1 MVGIGPTPEMFR
13 ILDRYIIRE
22 LLLPFLIGLLV
33 FTFLLLIQP
42 LAEQGERL
50 IAKGVS
56 WQLVARVLMTLV
68 PQALAVTIPIALL
81 IGLLIAFGRLSAD
94 RESVALQA
102 CGISIYRMLRPVVI
116 IAAVAW
122 AVTSYVMFVAVPSAN
137 QTFREIVYG
146 VVSARA
152 ENDIKPR
159 VFFEDF
165 PNRVLYVRDT
175 PPGGGGWLDVFLA
188 DTTNPDQPTI
198 FTAKRGRMVIDRA
211 KRTVDLVLQH
221 GARHT
226 TSLTDPEKYEVT
238 RFGEFITG
246 LDPNAVFPPTEI
258 LKGDNEMSVP
268 ELRARVTELQA
279 AGLSPHGPIMA
290 LHRKFAI
297 PFVCFT
303 FALIGL
309 GLGLTSGRDGKLAS
323 FVPGIGVV
331 FLYYVIDYLGRQMAK
346 GQVVPPSLAT
356 WGPNIV
362 LGMAG
367 VGLLLWRSRSAE
379 RPFRLSLPSRWR
391 RRRPAPGTARTAA
404 APRRVVLVV
413 RIPHLRI
420 PVPRPKLLDWYVSSL
435 FAKVLG
441 LAFFGLLGIFYIST
455 FIDLSDKLFKGT
467 TTGTTLL
474 QYLYFATPQFVLF
487 IVPLS
492 VLITAMVVV
501 GVITKNSELIVM
513 KACGISLY
521 RAAAP
526 LLVYAVVASSLMFVL
541 QEQVLAYANRRAEAI
556 RHEIRGGSPRTFD
569 VVNRKWLVA
578 RDGDI
583 YNYLFYDP
591 SRRELNGL
599 SIFQFD
605 AAGAAFAART
615 YVAQAAWDPG
625 KGPSAWRGTS
635 GWIREFTSTGE
646 TRSFTVFPGRDLDLE
661 PPDYFATESPDA
673 DRMSYAQLRR
683 YISDLRA
690 SGFNVVP
697 QTVALHRK
705 ISFPFV
711 TLIMTLIAVPFAVTT
726 GRRGA
731 LYGIAVGIVLAVVYW
746 LTTNAFG
753 AIGSAGMLAPVL
765 AAWAPNLIFGAG
777 AAYLLLTV
785 RT

>member
-1 MVGIGPTPEMFR
+1 
-13 ILDRYIIRE
+13 
-22 LLLPFLIGLLV
+22 
-33 FTFLLLIQP
+33 
-42 LAEQGERL
+42 
-50 IAKGVS
+50 
-56 WQLVARVLMTLV
+56 
-68 PQALAVTIPIALL
+68 
-81 IGLLIAFGRLSAD
+81 
-94 RESVALQA
+94 
-102 CGISIYRMLRPVVI
+102 
-116 IAAVAW
+116 
-122 AVTSYVMFVAVPSAN
+122 
-137 QTFREIVYG
+137 
-146 VVSARA
+146 
-152 ENDIKPR
+152 
-159 VFFEDF
+159 
-165 PNRVLYVRDT
+165 
-175 PPGGGGWLDVFLA
+175 
-188 DTTNPDQPTI
+188 
-198 FTAKRGRMVIDRA
+198 
-211 KRTVDLVLQH
+211 
-221 GARHT
+221 
-226 TSLTDPEKYEVT
+226 
-238 RFGEFITG
+238 
-246 LDPNAVFPPTEI
+246 
-258 LKGDNEMSVP
+258 
-268 ELRARVTELQA
+268 
-279 AGLSPHGPIMA
+279 
-290 LHRKFAI
+290 
-297 PFVCFT
+297 
-303 FALIGL
+303 
-309 GLGLTSGRDGKLAS
+309 
-323 FVPGIGVV
+323 
-331 FLYYVIDYLGRQMAK
+331 
-346 GQVVPPSLAT
+346 
-356 WGPNIV
+356 
-362 LGMAG
+362 
-367 VGLLLWRSRSAE
+367 
-379 RPFRLSLPSRWR
+379 
-391 RRRPAPGTARTAA
+391 
-404 APRRVVLVV
+404 
-413 RIPHLRI
+413 LRI

-435 FAKVLG
+435 FVKVVG

-467 TTGTTLL
+467 TTGATLL

-492 VLITAMVVV
+492 VLITAMVVI

-526 LLVYAVVASSLMFVL
+526 LLVFAVLASALMFLL

-578 RDGDI
+578 RNGDI

-615 YVAQAAWDPG
+615 YVAQAAWDPD
-625 KGPSAWRGTS
+625 KGPSAWRGKS
-635 GWIREFTSTGE
+635 GWIREFTAAGE
-646 TRSFTVFPGRDLDLE
+646 TKGFDVFPARDLRLE

-673 DRMSYAQLRR
+673 DRMSYVQLRR